1 MKKILGLIS
10 IFIPTVLTVLIIN
23 FLFDIVSLKIQGLPI
38 IMPFVLCPIGAV
50 FGFIGYRINKDKIA
64 LVGIIFNIVLFIF
77 PILYHVLGT
86 LIGGV

>member
-10 IFIPTVLTVLIIN
+10 ILIPTVLTIFIIN

-50 FGFIGYRINKDKIA
+50 LGFVGYRMNRDKIA

-77 PILYHVLGT
+77 PILYNVIAT
-86 LIGGV
+86 LILGV